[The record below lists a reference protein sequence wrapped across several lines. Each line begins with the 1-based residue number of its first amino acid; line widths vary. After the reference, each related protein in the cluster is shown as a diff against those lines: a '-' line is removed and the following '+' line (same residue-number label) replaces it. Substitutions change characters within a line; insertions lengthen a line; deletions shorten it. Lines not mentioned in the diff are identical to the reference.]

1 MSPKS
6 KTVLVVDDDEGMRDT
21 LTAILKRSY
30 RVLTAE
36 TGEEGLA
43 VIKREDVD
51 LMLLDVRLPGISGLD
66 LLSIVRENFSLVEVI
81 MVSALS
87 SETAAA

>member
-6 KTVLVVDDDEGMRDT
+6 KTVLVDDHDEGMRDT

-43 VIKREDVD
+43 DDRPFIEGDVCD
-51 LMLLDVRLPGISGLD
+51 LAQDRRSVGRRDHSRKHPRAGHDLPAGIRPGGGQP
-66 LLSIVRENFSLVEVI
+66 
-81 MVSALS
+81 
-87 SETAAA
+87 